1 MIKVEKEAPIH
12 LRDALK
18 KLGAGFNTTAEIRSK
33 AEQIRGAGIEYE
45 IVIDFLDQQ
54 EADGVLQHESIP
66 RQGKKGP
73 YRDGST
79 NDKWHVINFESFVEK
94 HNQSMDNDYVQ
105 ELLS

>member
-1 MIKVEKEAPIH
+1 MIKVAREAPIH
-12 LRDALK
+12 LKEALK
-18 KLGAGFNTTAEIRSK
+18 VLGPGDLTTAEIRST
-33 AEQIRGAGIEYE
+33 AEQIRGKGIAYD
-45 IVIDFLDQQ
+45 IVRDFLYQQ
-54 EADGVLQHESIP
+54 VAAGVLHHDSIP

-94 HNQSMDNDYVQ
+94 HNRSMDNDYVQ